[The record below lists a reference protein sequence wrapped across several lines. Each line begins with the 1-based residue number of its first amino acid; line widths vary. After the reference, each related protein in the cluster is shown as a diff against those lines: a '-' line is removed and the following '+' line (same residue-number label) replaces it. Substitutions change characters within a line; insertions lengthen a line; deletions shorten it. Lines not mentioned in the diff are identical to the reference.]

1 MEYIIFKDV
10 EKSYGE
16 NKVLKKTNL
25 SIKKGEL
32 VTLLGPSGCGKSTL
46 LRCLAGLE
54 SLTSGKIYLDSE
66 DITQKRPGE
75 RNIGMV
81 FQEYSLFPSMTVY
94 KNIAYGLK
102 MNKFP
107 KKDMDRKIK
116 EALKMTD
123 LEGKETKYPSQLS
136 GGEKQRVALARSIVT
151 EPKVLLLDEPLSA
164 IDAKLR
170 RALQD
175 RIREINKELNMTSI
189 FVTHDQEEAMRISD
203 TIHIMNNGKI
213 EQSGEALDIYTNPKT
228 LFTAGFIGNYNILEK
243 AIFENVFKVK
253 TSSNYIAIRPEKIKL
268 ESKDFKYRVKARLID
283 IMSLGNVIRYSFE
296 IGETLLK
303 VDVLNEEGKIVE
315 KNSEVILGF
324 EEEDLIYLGG

>member
-136 GGEKQRVALARSIVT
+136 GGEKQRVALAR
-151 EPKVLLLDEPLSA
+151 
-164 IDAKLR
+164 
-170 RALQD
+170 
-175 RIREINKELNMTSI
+175 
-189 FVTHDQEEAMRISD
+189 
-203 TIHIMNNGKI
+203 
-213 EQSGEALDIYTNPKT
+213 
-228 LFTAGFIGNYNILEK
+228 
-243 AIFENVFKVK
+243 
-253 TSSNYIAIRPEKIKL
+253 
-268 ESKDFKYRVKARLID
+268 
-283 IMSLGNVIRYSFE
+283 
-296 IGETLLK
+296 
-303 VDVLNEEGKIVE
+303 
-315 KNSEVILGF
+315 
-324 EEEDLIYLGG
+324 